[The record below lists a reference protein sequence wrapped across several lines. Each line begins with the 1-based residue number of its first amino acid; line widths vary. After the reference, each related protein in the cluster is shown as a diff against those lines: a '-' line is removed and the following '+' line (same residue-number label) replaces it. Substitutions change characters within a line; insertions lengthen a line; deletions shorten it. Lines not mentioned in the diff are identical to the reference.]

1 MTDQELYEEGWE
13 RFPGWWILLENLFMF
28 APWAIGFAVMWP
40 LKVAG
45 VPVASL
51 GYALFILITVGW
63 LLKVH
68 NCSTC
73 VYYDNWCHLGWGKYT
88 ALFCRRDAGNP
99 EMGMKLTV
107 VYMILPLVPIVGTIG
122 VMLLDGFSWA
132 LLGWMVVFVVLNG
145 VQFAVLRPQGC
156 ARCKRR
162 YTCPGSA
169 ARQT

>member
-13 RFPGWWILLENLFMF
+13 RFPWWWILLENLFVF

-45 VPVASL
+45 APVASL

-73 VYYDNWCHLGWGKYT
+73 IYYDEWCHLGWGKYT
-88 ALFCRRDAGNP
+88 ALFCQRDAGNP

-107 VYMILPLVPIVGTIG
+107 VYMILPLVPIVGAIG
-122 VMLLDGFSWA
+122 VVLLDGFSWA
-132 LLGWMVVFVVLNG
+132 LLGWMVVFVVLNS